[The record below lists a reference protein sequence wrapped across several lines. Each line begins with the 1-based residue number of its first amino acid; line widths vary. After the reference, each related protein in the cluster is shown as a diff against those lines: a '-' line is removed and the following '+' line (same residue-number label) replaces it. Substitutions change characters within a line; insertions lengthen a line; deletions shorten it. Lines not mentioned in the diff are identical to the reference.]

1 VRIYTNADRS
11 AIQSNQLEV
20 RIYTDAEQSAIQ
32 SNRLHARSNTDVG
45 SSAIQSNQ
53 SEVRINTDAERSA
66 IESNHEVYIIGR
78 VFAVVAKQDSID
90 CSQLLTFSQKGTR
103 TGLFLCY
110 CRSSS
115 SYCSK
120 LWLVDVPKWG
130 CKYGLLW

>member
-1 VRIYTNADRS
+1 LKVRIYTNADRS

-32 SNRLHARSNTDVG
+32 SNRLQARSNTNVG

-66 IESNHEVYIIGR
+66 IESNHEAYIIGR
-78 VFAVVAKQDSID
+78 ETVVAKQDSID
-90 CSQLLTFSQKGTR
+90 CKLLTFSQKGTR

-120 LWLVDVPKWG
+120 L
-130 CKYGLLW
+130 